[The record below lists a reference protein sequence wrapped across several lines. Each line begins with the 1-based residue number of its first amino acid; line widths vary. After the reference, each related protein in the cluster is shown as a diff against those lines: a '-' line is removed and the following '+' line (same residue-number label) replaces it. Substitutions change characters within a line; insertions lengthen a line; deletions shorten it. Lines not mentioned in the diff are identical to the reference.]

1 MRLITFVLSALSVAS
16 VLSAQ
21 PVTKKIDLLEVIR
34 SGNVEH
40 HVNPKMDFHDDPKD
54 IWKFASDGTFN
65 ISGRGY
71 GYVATKENY
80 RDYHLVIEFKWGTKT
95 WGAREK
101 KAKDNGILLH
111 SYGPHGAYSD
121 TWMASIEAQI
131 IEGGVGDILVL
142 SPKLADGTE
151 LTTSLSAE
159 FVLDRD
165 KEKIWKQGAPR
176 QTVTKGRINWRGRD
190 EDWSDTVGFR
200 GKNDVESPSGEW
212 NRLEVIAKGDTLQY
226 FVNGALINEAFD
238 CKPAEGKIL
247 LQTEGAEMIV
257 RRYEL
262 YPLGEFKEKWSAIQA
277 SGGSDIGAVR
287 DGQTE
292 ALSPEESMKRIQ
304 LDGDYEVQL
313 VAAEPLVLDPVECTW
328 DDKGRMFVA
337 DMRDY
342 PLGPPNPGD
351 PWLSRIQLLT
361 DEDGDG
367 RMDKAVTFA
376 DHMDNVQGLLPYDGG
391 LIATTRS
398 QILFLKDTDGD
409 NKADLIKPL
418 IRGFNPKHSQLQ
430 VSAPRW
436 GPDGCVH
443 FNNGLDAREIY
454 PADAPTKVVGI
465 PGSNFK
471 WNPKTGEIT
480 PTGGKGQYGGAF
492 DDYGHH
498 FYCSNRNPLMF
509 TVMPYEAMLRN
520 PHAGITQVHEDIAT
534 PGAETR
540 VYPLQITHTTAD
552 AHAGTNTACSGLG
565 VYRGHLMP
573 ELKNNVF
580 VPDPT
585 GQLVTRYKVEPN
597 GASLKATRVG
607 DRTEFFRSSDE
618 WSRPVNFTTGPDGAI
633 YICDIYRRWIDHAR
647 FFPEEFVKTHD
658 MRQGEN
664 HGRIWRVVPKGLK
677 ARSEGFQP
685 SQADSKMPSLP
696 VKHLPK
702 IEPAPTKVEDL
713 VVWLGHENAWQRETA
728 QRMLVDDPK
737 VNITT
742 LAAAYEA
749 LPDGDP
755 GSRPGRSRFSLH
767 ALHIQSTIR
776 AIAVRDNVSFH
787 DIKAD
792 LGHNEMTATVD
803 YTNALF
809 AMDWNQDELG
819 SPLNPE
825 FHARSNMFL
834 ALALGSALYRSDDYN
849 PEIRRSDKKPVTN
862 VFAYVSGNHQNDKW
876 VLKAVLASVQRY
888 AGSLMNRL
896 LVPEAEKSDF
906 PGPLDFNSR
915 YTETKFEF
923 VRLLTASAIAHKDH
937 ENAVETLETL
947 QVMPGQL
954 LWWKPALLQ
963 GLAEGLSKSG
973 GKLGVKSLGEFMTK
987 TPPGF
992 EEAAKEIAVLLSKV
1006 DEAIADPKAPLDQRL
1021 AVLPLLASRKWAAV
1035 EPVMKNLLTSNQP
1048 TELTTAAVALLKKF
1062 SATST
1067 SPLIYDLLPKAG
1079 PALKR
1084 DLVTILTTNAT
1095 TALELFK
1102 RMDKGEFPTA
1112 WVDVEKRWA
1121 YQRGKGEMTE
1131 LAKKLFG
1138 EANSNR
1144 AAVVTAYLDA
1154 AKKPGDAKKGQQ
1166 VFATICITCHKH
1178 GTMGVDVGPP
1188 LSDVKVKPPEGLLSD
1203 ILDPNR
1209 MFEARWS
1216 AYSIET
1222 KDGRTLSGLIQNETS
1237 DAIVLAM
1244 MGGAKETIS
1253 RSAIKEM
1260 KSLDRTLMPDGLE
1273 AAITKEQM
1281 SDLLAFLLGK

>member
-1 MRLITFVLSALSVAS
+1 MSAMRFLALSLLLP
-16 VLSAQ
+16 VLASAQ

-34 SGNVEH
+34 SGAVEH

-54 IWKFASDGTFN
+54 IWKFATDGTFN

-80 RDYHLVIEFKWGTKT
+80 RDYHLVLEFKWGTKT

-111 SYGPHGAYSD
+111 AYGPHGAYSD

-159 FVLDRD
+159 FTLDRD
-165 KEKIWKQGAPR
+165 KEKIWKAGSPR
-176 QTVTKGRINWRGRD
+176 QTVTKGRINWKGRD

-226 FVNGALINEAFD
+226 FVNGAMVNEAFD
-238 CKPAEGKIL
+238 CKPSEGKIL

-287 DGQTE
+287 DGQSE

-304 LDGDYEVQL
+304 LDGPYEVQL
-313 VAAEPLVLDPVECTW
+313 VAAEPLVLDPVEATW
-328 DDKGRMFVA
+328 DEKGRMFVA

-454 PADAPTKVVGI
+454 PADAPDKVVGV
-465 PGSNFK
+465 PGANFK

-480 PTGGKGQYGGAF
+480 PTGGRGQYGGAF

-585 GQLVTRYKVEPN
+585 GQLVTRYKIEPN

-618 WSRPVNFTTGPDGAI
+618 WCRPVNFTTGPDGAI

-664 HGRIWRVVPKGLK
+664 HGRIWRVVPKGAK
-677 ARSEGFQP
+677 A
-685 SQADSKMPSLP
+685 
-696 VKHLPK
+696 PK
-702 IEPAPTKVEDL
+702 IEAAPKEIEKL
-713 VVWLGHENAWQRETA
+713 VAWLGNENAWQRETA
-728 QRMLVDDPK
+728 QRMLVESLGPKFAGSQMPGFICPFDTLEAAEANKFWESADKLAGLGVFHFFATYAGIDSGAHQFAHTAPAAIKDSLIEKGAKDAALTRLRARMLLIGRSKLPQTLSEKWVREGDAETAMIAFLAATTSDPSSTESLGRSLMTRFPDDAWIAK
-737 VNITT
+737 AVASASAKNMGRILSQLGDGFFNHFSATKSDTIRTFAAGT
-742 LAAAYEA
+742 LA
-749 LPDGDP
+749 DGD
-755 GSRPGRSRFSLH
+755 
-767 ALHIQSTIR
+767 A
-776 AIAVRDNVSFH
+776 D
-787 DIKAD
+787 DIKA
-792 LGHNEMTATVD
+792 
-803 YTNALF
+803 
-809 AMDWNQDELG
+809 
-819 SPLNPE
+819 
-825 FHARSNMFL
+825 
-834 ALALGSALYRSDDYN
+834 
-849 PEIRRSDKKPVTN
+849 
-862 VFAYVSGNHQNDKW
+862 
-876 VLKAVLASVQRY
+876 
-888 AGSLMNRL
+888 
-896 LVPEAEKSDF
+896 
-906 PGPLDFNSR
+906 
-915 YTETKFEF
+915 
-923 VRLLTASAIAHKDH
+923 LLT
-937 ENAVETLETL
+937 LL
-947 QVMPGQL
+947 QKQPGEL

-963 GLAEGLSKSG
+963 GLA
-973 GKLGVKSLGEFMTK
+973 KLPKGNED
-987 TPPGF
+987 
-992 EEAAKEIAVLLSKV
+992 AAKEIAALQTKI
-1006 DEAIADPKAPLDQRL
+1006 DTIIADAKAPLDQRL

-1035 EPVMKNLLTSNQP
+1035 EPVVKNLLTTTQP
-1048 TELTTAAVALLKKF
+1048 LELTTATVALLKKF

-1067 SPLIYDLLPKAG
+1067 SPLIYELLPKAG
-1079 PALKR
+1079 PGLKR
-1084 DLVTILTTNAT
+1084 DLVTILTANAT

-1102 RMDKGEFPTA
+1102 RMEKGEFPPA

-1121 YQRGKGEMTE
+1121 YQRGKGEMAE

-1138 EANSNR
+1138 EANSDR
-1144 AAVVTAYLDA
+1144 AKVVTSYLDA

-1178 GTMGVDVGPP
+1178 GQLGVDVGPP
-1188 LSDVKVKPPEGLLSD
+1188 LSDVKVKPPEALLSD

-1216 AYSIET
+1216 GYQIET
-1222 KDGRTLSGLIQNETS
+1222 TDGRTLAGLIQSETT

-1244 MGGAKETIS
+1244 PGGAKETLS
-1253 RSAIKEM
+1253 RSAIKDM

-1273 AAITKEQM
+1273 AAISKEQM

>member
-1 MRLITFVLSALSVAS
+1 MRLPNLPSLLALCSLGTLAAVE
-16 VLSAQ
+16 
-21 PVTKKIDLLEVIR
+21 PVTKKIDLLEVIK
-34 SGNVEH
+34 SGNVEY
-40 HVNPKMDFHDDPKD
+40 HVNPKADFHDAPKD
-54 IWKFASDGTFN
+54 IWTFAKDGTFN

-71 GYVATKENY
+71 GYVATKEDY

-95 WGAREK
+95 WGKREK
-101 KAKDNGILLH
+101 AAKDNGILLH
-111 SYGPHGAYSD
+111 AYGPHGAYSD

-159 FVLDRD
+159 IALDRD
-165 KEKIWKQGAPR
+165 KEKIWRKGEPR
-176 QTVTKGRINWRGRD
+176 QTVTKGRINWKGRD
-190 EDWSDTVGFR
+190 EDWADKIGFR
-200 GKNDVESPSGEW
+200 GKDDVESPSGEW

-226 FVNGALINEAFD
+226 FVNGAMVNEAFD
-238 CKPAEGKIL
+238 CKPSVGRIL

-287 DGQTE
+287 DGQDKPLT
-292 ALSPEESMKRIQ
+292 PEESLKRIQ
-304 LDGDYEVQL
+304 LDGPYEAQI
-313 VAAEPLVLDPVECTW
+313 VATEPLVLDPVEVTW
-328 DDKGRMFVA
+328 DDKGRLFVA

-376 DHMDNVQGLLPYDGG
+376 DHMDNVQGLLPHDGG

-409 NKADLIKPL
+409 NKADLVKPL

-454 PADAPTKVVGI
+454 PADAPAKVVGV

-471 WNPKTGEIT
+471 WNPGTGEIS

-492 DDYGHH
+492 DDWGHH

-520 PHAGITQVHEDIAT
+520 PHAGITQVHEDIA
-534 PGAETR
+534 PFGAETR

-565 VYRGHLMP
+565 VYRGSLMP
-573 ELKNNVF
+573 ELRNNVF

-585 GQLVTRYKVEPN
+585 GQLVTRYRIEPN
-597 GASLKATRVG
+597 GASLKAVRVG
-607 DRTEFFRSSDE
+607 ERTEFFRSSDE

-664 HGRIWRVVPKGLK
+664 HGRIWRIVPKGQSSHGLQPVTVGATPRGLNHLK
-677 ARSEGFQP
+677 PFAGP
-685 SQADSKMPSLP
+685 
-696 VKHLPK
+696 LPK
-702 IEPAPTKVEDL
+702 ESPGRVVFHKVLLKVD
-713 VVWLGHENAWQRETA
+713 
-728 QRMLVDDPK
+728 VDDQPDIQHLGLRTEAICQYPDDPWMARAALSSSINTAGHVLARILSDERFTK
-737 VNITT
+737 TYSPVRNDTIRSF
-742 LAAAYEA
+742 AAAA
-749 LPDGDP
+749 VSRNHAPD
-755 GSRPGRSRFSLH
+755 L
-767 ALHIQSTIR
+767 AKAASTLK
-776 AIAVRDNVSFH
+776 IA
-787 DIKAD
+787 
-792 LGHNEMTATVD
+792 
-803 YTNALF
+803 
-809 AMDWNQDELG
+809 
-819 SPLNPE
+819 
-825 FHARSNMFL
+825 
-834 ALALGSALYRSDDYN
+834 
-849 PEIRRSDKKPVTN
+849 
-862 VFAYVSGNHQNDKW
+862 
-876 VLKAVLASVQRY
+876 
-888 AGSLMNRL
+888 
-896 LVPEAEKSDF
+896 
-906 PGPLDFNSR
+906 
-915 YTETKFEF
+915 
-923 VRLLTASAIAHKDH
+923 
-937 ENAVETLETL
+937 
-947 QVMPGQL
+947 PGQL

-963 GLAEGLSKSG
+963 GLARLPKGHED
-973 GKLGVKSLGEFMTK
+973 
-987 TPPGF
+987 
-992 EEAAKEIAVLLSKV
+992 AAVEIAALQSKI
-1006 DEAIADPKAPLDQRL
+1006 DAIIADSAAPIDQRL
-1021 AVLPLLASRKWAAV
+1021 AVLPLLASRKWTAV
-1035 EPVMKNLLTSNQP
+1035 EPVLKSLLTTPQP
-1048 TELTTAAVALLKKF
+1048 AELTTATVALLKKF

-1067 SPLIYDLLPKAG
+1067 APLIYDLLPKAG

-1084 DLVTILTTNAT
+1084 DLVPILTANAT
-1095 TALELFK
+1095 TALDLFK
-1102 RMDKGEFPTA
+1102 RMEKGEFPTA
-1112 WVDVEKRWA
+1112 WVDVETRWR
-1121 YQRGKGEMTE
+1121 YQRGSGEMSE

-1144 AAVVTAYLDA
+1144 AGVVSAYLDA
-1154 AKKPGDAKKGQQ
+1154 AKRPGDAKKGQQ

-1178 GTMGVDVGPP
+1178 GQLGVDVGPP
-1188 LSDVKVKPPEGLLSD
+1188 LSDVKVKPPEALVAD

-1216 AYSIET
+1216 AYQVDT
-1222 KDGRTLSGLIQNETS
+1222 TDGRSLSGLIQNETS

-1244 MGGAKETIS
+1244 MGGVKETLP
-1253 RSAIKEM
+1253 RSSIRQM

-1273 AAITKEQM
+1273 AAITQEQM
-1281 SDLLAFLLGK
+1281 SDLIAFLLGK

>member
-1 MRLITFVLSALSVAS
+1 MRPLPFVLSVLSVAS
-16 VLSAQ
+16 FLTAQ
-21 PVTKKIDLLEVIR
+21 PVTQKVDLLEVIK
-34 SGNVEH
+34 SGAVEH
-40 HVNPKMDFHDDPKD
+40 HVNPKSDFHDAPKD
-54 IWKFASDGTFN
+54 IWTFAKDGTFN

-95 WGAREK
+95 WGVREK

-111 SYGPHGAYSD
+111 AYGPHGAYGD

-159 FVLDRD
+159 FALDRD
-165 KEKIWKQGAPR
+165 KEKIWKKGEPR

-287 DGQTE
+287 DGQSE

-304 LDGDYEVQL
+304 LDGPYEVQL
-313 VAAEPLVLDPVECTW
+313 VAAEPLVLDPVEATW
-328 DDKGRMFVA
+328 DEKGRMFVA

-342 PLGPPNPGD
+342 PLGPLNPGD

-534 PGAETR
+534 PGADTR

-585 GQLVTRYKVEPN
+585 GQLVTRYKIEPN

-664 HGRIWRVVPKGLK
+664 HGRIWRVVPKKGQLITSSALK
-677 ARSEGFQP
+677 ATGIGTYAPFKAQP
-685 SQADSKMPSLP
+685 EQPDRALFLKIPSITEAKELAAI
-696 VKHLPK
+696 VTKH
-702 IEPAPTKVEDL
+702 A
-713 VVWLGHENAWQRETA
+713 
-728 QRMLVDDPK
+728 DDPWMAK
-737 VNITT
+737 MV
-742 LAAAYEA
+742 
-749 LPDGDP
+749 
-755 GSRPGRSRFSLH
+755 
-767 ALHIQSTIR
+767 
-776 AIAVRDNVSFH
+776 
-787 DIKAD
+787 
-792 LGHNEMTATVD
+792 
-803 YTNALF
+803 
-809 AMDWNQDELG
+809 
-819 SPLNPE
+819 
-825 FHARSNMFL
+825 
-834 ALALGSALYRSDDYN
+834 
-849 PEIRRSDKKPVTN
+849 
-862 VFAYVSGNHQNDKW
+862 
-876 VLKAVLASVQRY
+876 ASVSSKQMGHVLSQLGDSFFSTFSENRSTTVRTFA
-888 AGSLMNRL
+888 AGSLADA
-896 LVPEAEKSDF
+896 EADDVKA
-906 PGPLDFNSR
+906 
-915 YTETKFEF
+915 
-923 VRLLTASAIAHKDH
+923 LLT
-937 ENAVETLETL
+937 LL
-947 QVMPGQL
+947 QKQPGQL

-963 GLAEGLSKSG
+963 GLA
-973 GKLGVKSLGEFMTK
+973 KLPKGHED
-987 TPPGF
+987 
-992 EEAAKEIAVLLSKV
+992 AAQEIAALQSKIDTIV
-1006 DEAIADPKAPLDQRL
+1006 ADPTAPLDQRL

-1084 DLVTILTTNAT
+1084 DLVTILTANAT

-1102 RMDKGEFPTA
+1102 RMEKGEFPTA

-1121 YQRGKGEMTE
+1121 YQRGKGEMAE

-1216 AYSIET
+1216 AYAIET

-1237 DAIVLAM
+1237 DNIVLAM

-1273 AAITKEQM
+1273 AAISKEQM
-1281 SDLLAFLLGK
+1281 SDLIAFLLGK

>member
-1 MRLITFVLSALSVAS
+1 MPVMRILTLVLSVLSVAS
-16 VLSAQ
+16 FLSAQ

-54 IWKFASDGTFN
+54 IWTFAKDGTFN

-71 GYVATKENY
+71 GYVATKDNY
-80 RDYHLVIEFKWGTKT
+80 RDYHLVLEFKWGTKT
-95 WGAREK
+95 WGTREK

-111 SYGPHGAYSD
+111 AYGPHGAYAD

-159 FVLDRD
+159 FALDRD
-165 KEKIWKQGAPR
+165 KEKIWKQSSPR
-176 QTVTKGRINWRGRD
+176 QTVTKGRINWKGRD

-287 DGQTE
+287 DGQSE

-313 VAAEPLVLDPVECTW
+313 VAAEPLVLDPVEATW
-328 DDKGRMFVA
+328 DEKGRLFVA

-361 DEDGDG
+361 DENGDG

-509 TVMPYEAMLRN
+509 TVMPYEVMLRN

-534 PGAETR
+534 PGADTR

-664 HGRIWRVVPKGLK
+664 HGRIWRVVPKGQSTHGLQPVKATASSDGLK
-677 ARSEGFQP
+677 PITTFTSPLPAESPGRIIFNKLLLKVDADDQPDGQLLGIRSEAICQYPEDPWMAKAALSSSNYTAGHVLAQLLTDERF
-685 SQADSKMPSLP
+685 A
-696 VKHLPK
+696 K
-702 IEPAPTKVEDL
+702 IF
-713 VVWLGHENAWQRETA
+713 TA
-728 QRMLVDDPK
+728 NRND
-737 VNITT
+737 
-742 LAAAYEA
+742 
-749 LPDGDP
+749 
-755 GSRPGRSRFSLH
+755 
-767 ALHIQSTIR
+767 TIR
-776 AIAVRDNVSFH
+776 SFANASIAANH
-787 DIKAD
+787 APDIEK
-792 LGHNEMTATVD
+792 L
-803 YTNALF
+803 L
-809 AMDWNQDELG
+809 
-819 SPLNPE
+819 S
-825 FHARSNMFL
+825 
-834 ALALGSALYRSDDYN
+834 
-849 PEIRRSDKKPVTN
+849 
-862 VFAYVSGNHQNDKW
+862 
-876 VLKAVLASVQRY
+876 VLKIA
-888 AGSLMNRL
+888 
-896 LVPEAEKSDF
+896 
-906 PGPLDFNSR
+906 PG
-915 YTETKFEF
+915 E
-923 VRLLTASAIAHKDH
+923 
-937 ENAVETLETL
+937 
-947 QVMPGQL
+947 L

-963 GLAEGLSKSG
+963 GLA
-973 GKLGVKSLGEFMTK
+973 KLPKGHG
-987 TPPGF
+987 
-992 EEAAKEIAVLLSKV
+992 AAAQEIAALQSKI
-1006 DEAIADPKAPLDQRL
+1006 DAIVADAKAPLDQRL

-1035 EPVMKNLLTSNQP
+1035 EPVMKSLLTSNQP

-1067 SPLIYDLLPKAG
+1067 APLIYDLLPKAG

-1084 DLVTILTTNAT
+1084 DLVTILTASAT

-1121 YQRGKGEMTE
+1121 YQRGKGEMAE

-1144 AAVVTAYLDA
+1144 AAVVKDYMA
-1154 AKKPGDAKKGQQ
+1154 ATTMHGDAKKGQT

-1216 AYSIET
+1216 AYSVET
-1222 KDGRTLSGLIQNETS
+1222 KDGRTLSGLIQSETS
-1237 DAIVLAM
+1237 DNIVLAM
-1244 MGGAKETIS
+1244 MGGAKETIP
-1253 RSAIKEM
+1253 RSAIQDM

-1273 AAITKEQM
+1273 AAISKEQM
-1281 SDLLAFLLGK
+1281 SDLIAFLLGK

>member
-1 MRLITFVLSALSVAS
+1 MLAMRFLALSLLLPVFA
-16 VLSAQ
+16 SAQ
-21 PVTKKIDLLEVIR
+21 PVTKKIDLLEVIK

-54 IWKFASDGTFN
+54 IWTFAKDGTFN

-111 SYGPHGAYSD
+111 AYGPHGAYSD

-159 FVLDRD
+159 FALDRD
-165 KEKIWKQGAPR
+165 KEKIWKVGSPR
-176 QTVTKGRINWRGRD
+176 QTVTKGRINWKGRD

-226 FVNGALINEAFD
+226 FVNGAMVNEAFD
-238 CKPAEGKIL
+238 CKPSEGKIL

-287 DGQTE
+287 DGQSE

-304 LDGDYEVQL
+304 LDGPYEVQL
-313 VAAEPLVLDPVECTW
+313 VAAEPLVLDPVEATW
-328 DDKGRMFVA
+328 DEKGRMFVA

-351 PWLSRIQLLT
+351 PWLSRIRLLT
-361 DEDGDG
+361 DENGDG

-443 FNNGLDAREIY
+443 FNNGLDAKEIY

-480 PTGGKGQYGGAF
+480 PTGGRGQYGGAF

-585 GQLVTRYKVEPN
+585 GQLVTRYQIEPN

-618 WSRPVNFTTGPDGAI
+618 WCRPVNFTTGPDGAI

-664 HGRIWRVVPKGLK
+664 HGRIWRVVPKSNLGLQPAKPLASSDGLK
-677 ARSEGFQP
+677 PGNT
-685 SQADSKMPSLP
+685 LP
-696 VKHLPK
+696 EHPDRALFLK
-702 IEPAPTKVEDL
+702 IPT
-713 VVWLGHENAWQRETA
+713 
-728 QRMLVDDPK
+728 
-737 VNITT
+737 ITDIKE
-742 LAAAYEA
+742 LAAILTKHGEDPWMAKMVA
-749 LPDGDP
+749 SVSAKNMGRILSQLGDGFFSHFSATKSDTIRTFATGSLADGD
-755 GSRPGRSRFSLH
+755 
-767 ALHIQSTIR
+767 A
-776 AIAVRDNVSFH
+776 D
-787 DIKAD
+787 DIKA
-792 LGHNEMTATVD
+792 
-803 YTNALF
+803 
-809 AMDWNQDELG
+809 
-819 SPLNPE
+819 
-825 FHARSNMFL
+825 
-834 ALALGSALYRSDDYN
+834 
-849 PEIRRSDKKPVTN
+849 
-862 VFAYVSGNHQNDKW
+862 
-876 VLKAVLASVQRY
+876 
-888 AGSLMNRL
+888 
-896 LVPEAEKSDF
+896 
-906 PGPLDFNSR
+906 
-915 YTETKFEF
+915 
-923 VRLLTASAIAHKDH
+923 LLT
-937 ENAVETLETL
+937 LL
-947 QVMPGQL
+947 QKQPGEL

-963 GLAEGLSKSG
+963 GLA
-973 GKLGVKSLGEFMTK
+973 KLPKGHEA
-987 TPPGF
+987 
-992 EEAAKEIAVLLSKV
+992 AAKEIAALQTKI
-1006 DEAIADPKAPLDQRL
+1006 DTIIADAKAPLDQRL

-1035 EPVMKNLLTSNQP
+1035 EPVVKNLLTTTQP
-1048 TELTTAAVALLKKF
+1048 LELTAATVALLKKF

-1067 SPLIYDLLPKAG
+1067 SPLIYELLPKAG
-1079 PALKR
+1079 PGLKR
-1084 DLVTILTTNAT
+1084 DLVTILTANAT

-1102 RMDKGEFPTA
+1102 RMEKGEFPPA

-1121 YQRGKGEMTE
+1121 YQRGKGEMAE

-1138 EANSNR
+1138 EANSDR
-1144 AAVVTAYLDA
+1144 AKVVTSYLDA
-1154 AKKPGDAKKGQQ
+1154 AKKPGDAKRGQQ

-1178 GTMGVDVGPP
+1178 GQLGVDVGPP
-1188 LSDVKVKPPEGLLSD
+1188 LSDVKVKPPEALLSD

-1216 AYSIET
+1216 GYQIET
-1222 KDGRTLSGLIQNETS
+1222 NDGRTLAGLIQSETT

-1244 MGGAKETIS
+1244 PGGAKETLS
-1253 RSAIKEM
+1253 RSAIKDM

-1281 SDLLAFLLGK
+1281 SDLLAFLQGK

>member
-1 MRLITFVLSALSVAS
+1 MITKTPSAASFAQATNPQRSLDYSHISRMPFMRLSTFVLLTLSVAS
-16 VLSAQ
+16 VVSAQ
-21 PVTKKIDLLEVIR
+21 SVTQKVDLLELIR

-40 HVNPKMDFHDDPKD
+40 HVNPKMDFHDDPKN
-54 IWKFASDGTFN
+54 IWTFAKDGTFN

-71 GYVATKENY
+71 GYVATKGNY
-80 RDYHLVIEFKWGTKT
+80 RDYHLVLEFKWGSKT

-101 KAKDNGILLH
+101 KAKDNGLLLH
-111 SYGPHGAYSD
+111 AYGPHGAYSD

-131 IEGGVGDILVL
+131 IEGGIGDILVL
-142 SPKLADGTE
+142 SPTPE
-151 LTTSLSAE
+151 LTTSLSSE
-159 FVLDRD
+159 FTLDRD
-165 KEKIWKQGAPR
+165 KEKIWKAGSPR
-176 QTVTKGRINWRGRD
+176 QTVTKGRINWKGRD

-212 NRLEVIAKGDTLQY
+212 NRLEVIAKGNMLQY
-226 FVNGALINEAFD
+226 FVNGAMVNEVFD
-238 CKPAEGKIL
+238 CKPSEGKIL

-262 YPLGEFKEKWSAIQA
+262 YPLGSFQEKWSAIQA
-277 SGGSDIGAVR
+277 SGGSDVTVR

-292 ALSPEESMKRIQ
+292 PLSPEKSMKCIQ

-313 VAAEPLVLDPVECTW
+313 VAAEPLVLDPVEATW

-585 GQLVTRYKVEPN
+585 GQLVTRYKIEPN

-607 DRTEFFRSSDE
+607 NRTEFFRSSDE
-618 WSRPVNFTTGPDGAI
+618 WCRPVNFTTGPDGAI

-664 HGRIWRVVPKGLK
+664 HGRIWRVVPKGTKQLATKTPGQYHAIPKVGWGEVPKEHAGRSVFQKLLLK
-677 ARSEGFQP
+677 VD
-685 SQADSKMPSLP
+685 ADDHPDGQL
-696 VKHLPK
+696 
-702 IEPAPTKVEDL
+702 
-713 VVWLGHENAWQRETA
+713 LGIRTEAICQYP
-728 QRMLVDDPK
+728 DDPWMAK
-737 VNITT
+737 AALSSSNYTAGHV
-742 LAAAYEA
+742 LAQLLADE
-749 LPDGDP
+749 
-755 GSRPGRSRFSLH
+755 RFS
-767 ALHIQSTIR
+767 ITYSPNRNDTIR
-776 AIAVRDNVSFH
+776 SFTSASIAAKH
-787 DIKAD
+787 APDIEK
-792 LGHNEMTATVD
+792 L
-803 YTNALF
+803 L
-809 AMDWNQDELG
+809 
-819 SPLNPE
+819 S
-825 FHARSNMFL
+825 
-834 ALALGSALYRSDDYN
+834 
-849 PEIRRSDKKPVTN
+849 
-862 VFAYVSGNHQNDKW
+862 
-876 VLKAVLASVQRY
+876 VLKIA
-888 AGSLMNRL
+888 
-896 LVPEAEKSDF
+896 
-906 PGPLDFNSR
+906 PG
-915 YTETKFEF
+915 E
-923 VRLLTASAIAHKDH
+923 
-937 ENAVETLETL
+937 
-947 QVMPGQL
+947 L

-963 GLAEGLSKSG
+963 GLA
-973 GKLGVKSLGEFMTK
+973 KLPKGH
-987 TPPGF
+987 
-992 EEAAKEIAVLLSKV
+992 EEAAKEIAALQTKIDIIL
-1006 DEAIADPKAPLDQRL
+1006 ADAKAPLDQRL

-1062 SATST
+1062 SAIST
-1067 SPLIYDLLPKAG
+1067 SPLIYELLPKAG

-1084 DLVTILTTNAT
+1084 DLVTLLTANAT
-1095 TALELFK
+1095 TAFELFK
-1102 RMDKGEFPTA
+1102 RMEKGEFPTA
-1112 WVDVEKRWA
+1112 WVDVEKRWG
-1121 YQRGKGEMTE
+1121 YQRGKGEMAD

-1138 EANSNR
+1138 EASTDR
-1144 AAVVTAYLDA
+1144 AAVIASYMNAT
-1154 AKKPGDAKKGQQ
+1154 KKAGDATKGKA
-1166 VFATICITCHKH
+1166 VFSSICISCHQA
-1178 GTMGVDVGPP
+1178 GGVGMDVGPS
-1188 LSDVKVKPPEGLLSD
+1188 LADVKVKPPEGLLSD

-1209 MFEARWS
+1209 MFEARWT
-1216 AYSIET
+1216 AYQIDT
-1222 KDGRTLSGLIQNETS
+1222 NDGRSFSGLIANETT
-1237 DAIVLAM
+1237 DAVELVM
-1244 MGGAKETIS
+1244 MGGLRETLS

-1273 AAITKEQM
+1273 AAVTKEQM
-1281 SDLLAFLLGK
+1281 SDLLAFLRSK

>member
-1 MRLITFVLSALSVAS
+1 MRLPNILSMLALCSLGTLAAVE
-16 VLSAQ
+16 
-21 PVTKKIDLLEVIR
+21 PVTKKIDLLEVIK
-34 SGNVEH
+34 SGNVEY
-40 HVNPKMDFHDDPKD
+40 HVNPKADFHDAPKD
-54 IWKFASDGTFN
+54 IWTFAKDGTFN

-71 GYVATKENY
+71 GYVATKEDY

-95 WGAREK
+95 WGKREK
-101 KAKDNGILLH
+101 AAKDNGILLH
-111 SYGPHGAYSD
+111 AYGPHGAYSD

-159 FVLDRD
+159 IALDRD
-165 KEKIWKQGAPR
+165 KEKIWRKGEPR
-176 QTVTKGRINWRGRD
+176 QTVTKGRINWKGRD
-190 EDWSDTVGFR
+190 EDWADKIGFR

-226 FVNGALINEAFD
+226 FVNSAMVNEAFD
-238 CKPAEGKIL
+238 CKPSVGKIL

-287 DGQTE
+287 DGQDKP
-292 ALSPEESMKRIQ
+292 LSPEESLKRIQ
-304 LDGDYEVQL
+304 LDGPYEAQL
-313 VAAEPLVLDPVECTW
+313 VAAEPLVLDPVEVTW
-328 DDKGRMFVA
+328 DDKGRLFVA

-376 DHMDNVQGLLPYDGG
+376 DHMDNVQGLLPHDGG

-409 NKADLIKPL
+409 NKADLVKPL

-454 PADAPTKVVGI
+454 PADAPAKVVGV

-471 WNPKTGEIT
+471 WNHKTGEIT

-492 DDYGHH
+492 DDWGHH

-520 PHAGITQVHEDIAT
+520 PHAGITQVHEDIA
-534 PGAETR
+534 PFGAETR

-565 VYRGHLMP
+565 VYRGSLMA
-573 ELKNNVF
+573 ELRNNVF

-585 GQLVTRYKVEPN
+585 GQLVTRYRIEPN
-597 GASLKATRVG
+597 GASLKAVRVG
-607 DRTEFFRSSDE
+607 ERTEFFRSSDE

-647 FFPEEFVKTHD
+647 FFPEEFVKAHD

-664 HGRIWRVVPKGLK
+664 HGRIWRIVPKGGRKLQPVTAGASPAGLNHLK
-677 ARSEGFQP
+677 PFA
-685 SQADSKMPSLP
+685 SLP
-696 VKHLPK
+696 PK
-702 IEPAPTKVEDL
+702 ESSGRIVFNKLLLKVDADDHADGQIVGIRTE
-713 VVWLGHENAWQRETA
+713 AICQYP
-728 QRMLVDDPK
+728 DDPWMARAALSSSNYSAGHVLAGLLADERFAK
-737 VNITT
+737 TYSVNRN
-742 LAAAYEA
+742 
-749 LPDGDP
+749 D
-755 GSRPGRSRFSLH
+755 
-767 ALHIQSTIR
+767 TIR
-776 AIAVRDNVSFH
+776 SF
-787 DIKAD
+787 
-792 LGHNEMTATVD
+792 
-803 YTNALF
+803 
-809 AMDWNQDELG
+809 
-819 SPLNPE
+819 
-825 FHARSNMFL
+825 
-834 ALALGSALYRSDDYN
+834 
-849 PEIRRSDKKPVTN
+849 
-862 VFAYVSGNHQNDKW
+862 
-876 VLKAVLASVQRY
+876 
-888 AGSLMNRL
+888 
-896 LVPEAEKSDF
+896 
-906 PGPLDFNSR
+906 
-915 YTETKFEF
+915 
-923 VRLLTASAIAHKDH
+923 ASAAISANHAPDVAKLLSVLTIA
-937 ENAVETLETL
+937 
-947 QVMPGQL
+947 PGQL

-963 GLAEGLSKSG
+963 GLA
-973 GKLGVKSLGEFMTK
+973 KLPKGHED
-987 TPPGF
+987 
-992 EEAAKEIAVLLSKV
+992 AAKEIAALQSKI
-1006 DEAIADPKAPLDQRL
+1006 DAIIADSAAPIDQRL
-1021 AVLPLLASRKWAAV
+1021 AVLPLLTSRKWTAV
-1035 EPVMKNLLTSNQP
+1035 EPMVKSLLTSPQP
-1048 TELTTAAVALLKKF
+1048 AELTTATVALLKKF

-1067 SPLIYDLLPKAG
+1067 APLIYELLPKAG

-1084 DLVTILTTNAT
+1084 DLVPILTANAT
-1095 TALELFK
+1095 TALDLFK

-1112 WVDVEKRWA
+1112 WVDVETRWR
-1121 YQRGKGEMTE
+1121 YQRGSGEMTE

-1144 AAVVTAYLDA
+1144 AGVVTAYLEA

-1178 GTMGVDVGPP
+1178 GQLGVDVGPP
-1188 LSDVKVKPPEGLLSD
+1188 LSDVKVKPPEALVAD

-1216 AYSIET
+1216 AYQVDT
-1222 KDGRTLSGLIQNETS
+1222 TDGRSLSGLIQNETS
-1237 DAIVLAM
+1237 DTIVLAM
-1244 MGGAKETIS
+1244 MGGVKETLP
-1253 RSAIKEM
+1253 RSAIRQM

-1273 AAITKEQM
+1273 AAITKDQM
-1281 SDLLAFLLGK
+1281 SDLIAFLLGK

>member
-1 MRLITFVLSALSVAS
+1 MPIMRPFLAFLLSIPFVAT
-16 VLSAQ
+16 AQ
-21 PVTKKIDLLEVIR
+21 PVTKKVDLLEVIR

-54 IWKFASDGTFN
+54 IWTFAKDGTFN

-71 GYVATKENY
+71 GYVATKDNY

-111 SYGPHGAYSD
+111 AYGPHGAYSD

-165 KEKIWKQGAPR
+165 KEKIWKAGSPR
-176 QTVTKGRINWRGRD
+176 QTVTKGRINWKGRD

-226 FVNGALINEAFD
+226 FVNGAMVNEAFD
-238 CKPAEGKIL
+238 CKPSEGKIL

-287 DGQTE
+287 DGQSE

-304 LDGDYEVQL
+304 LDGPYEVQL
-313 VAAEPLVLDPVECTW
+313 VAAEPLVLDPVEATW
-328 DDKGRMFVA
+328 DEKGRMYVA

-361 DEDGDG
+361 DENGDG

-443 FNNGLDAREIY
+443 FNNGLDAKEIY

-480 PTGGKGQYGGAF
+480 PTGGRGQYGGAF

-565 VYRGHLMP
+565 VYRGGLMP

-585 GQLVTRYKVEPN
+585 GQLVTRYQIEPN

-664 HGRIWRVVPKGLK
+664 HGRIWRVVPKGKK
-677 ARSEGFQP
+677 APNIE
-685 SQADSKMPSLP
+685 AA
-696 VKHLPK
+696 PK
-702 IEPAPTKVEDL
+702 ETEKL
-713 VVWLGHENAWQRETA
+713 VSWLENENAWQRETA
-728 QRMLVDDPK
+728 QRLLAERNNGSKIKPLKEHDERRQMLAILNAKDP
-737 VNITT
+737 NG
-742 LAAAYEA
+742 LAASNPAA
-749 LPDGDP
+749 T
-755 GSRPGRSRFSLH
+755 
-767 ALHIQSTIR
+767 ANTR
-776 AIAVRDNVSFH
+776 AGVMANPRWSN
-787 DIKAD
+787 
-792 LGHNEMTATVD
+792 
-803 YTNALF
+803 
-809 AMDWNQDELG
+809 DEWM
-819 SPLNPE
+819 
-825 FHARSNMFL
+825 AR
-834 ALALGSALYRSDDYN
+834 
-849 PEIRRSDKKPVTN
+849 
-862 VFAYVSGNHQNDKW
+862 
-876 VLKAVLASVQRY
+876 AVLATSANNSGYVIRALVENTSYIVAYSPQKSNVIRSFASSTA
-888 AGSLMNRL
+888 AGGSQAD
-896 LVPEAEKSDF
+896 LVEAMDAFKV
-906 PGPLDFNSR
+906 
-915 YTETKFEF
+915 K
-923 VRLLTASAIAHKDH
+923 
-937 ENAVETLETL
+937 
-947 QVMPGQL
+947 PGQI

-963 GLAEGLSKSG
+963 GLADGLPKSG
-973 GKLGVKSLGEFMTK
+973 GKLSVKSLAEFVARQPK
-987 TPPGF
+987 GF
-992 EEAAKEIAVLLSKV
+992 EDAAKEIAALQSKI
-1006 DEAIADPKAPLDQRL
+1006 DDIIADSKAPLDQRL

-1048 TELTTAAVALLKKF
+1048 TELTAATVALLKKF

-1067 SPLIYDLLPKAG
+1067 SPLIYELLPKAG
-1079 PALKR
+1079 PGLKR
-1084 DLVTILTTNAT
+1084 DLVTILTANAT

-1102 RMDKGEFPTA
+1102 RMEKGEFPPA

-1121 YQRGKGEMTE
+1121 YQRGKGEMAE

-1138 EANSNR
+1138 EANSDR
-1144 AAVVTAYLDA
+1144 AKVVTSYLDA

-1188 LSDVKVKPPEGLLSD
+1188 ISDVKVKPPEALLSD

-1222 KDGRTLSGLIQNETS
+1222 NDGRTLSGLIQSETP
-1237 DAIVLAM
+1237 DAVVLAM

-1253 RSAIKEM
+1253 RSAIKDM

-1273 AAITKEQM
+1273 AAISKEQM

>member
-1 MRLITFVLSALSVAS
+1 MRLLSFLSILSVCSSGLLPAIE
-16 VLSAQ
+16 
-21 PVTKKIDLLEVIR
+21 PVKSKINLLDVIK
-34 SGNVEH
+34 SGNVDH
-40 HVNPKMDFHDDPKD
+40 HVNPKADFHDDPKD
-54 IWKFASDGTFN
+54 IWTFAADGTFH

-71 GYVATKENY
+71 GYVATKENF
-80 RDYHLVIEFKWGTKT
+80 RDYHLVLEFKWGTKT
-95 WGAREK
+95 WGKREK
-101 KAKDNGILLH
+101 AAKDNGILLH
-111 SYGPHGAYSD
+111 GYGPHGAYTD

-151 LTTSLSAE
+151 LTTSLSSE
-159 FVLDRD
+159 YTLDRD
-165 KEKIWKQGAPR
+165 KEKIWKQGEPR
-176 QTVTKGRINWRGRD
+176 QTVTKGRINWKHRD
-190 EDWSDTVGFR
+190 EDWADKVGFR

-226 FVNGALINEAFD
+226 FVNGAMVNEAFD

-262 YPLGEFKEKWSAIQA
+262 YPLGEFKEKWAAIQA
-277 SGGSDIGAVR
+277 SGGSDVSVR
-287 DGQTE
+287 DGQE
-292 ALSPEESMKRIQ
+292 KALSPEESMKRIQ

-313 VAAEPLVLDPVECTW
+313 VAAEPLILDPVECTW
-328 DDKGRMFVA
+328 DAQGRMYVA

-376 DHMDNVQGLLPYDGG
+376 DHMDNVQGLLPYNGG

-409 NKADLIKPL
+409 GKADEIKSLIK
-418 IRGFNPKHSQLQ
+418 GFNPKHAQLQ

-436 GPDGCVH
+436 GLDGCVH

-454 PADAPTKVVGI
+454 PADKPKDIVNI

-471 WNPKTGEIT
+471 WDPRTDTIT

-492 DDYGHH
+492 DDWGHH

-520 PHAGITQVHEDIAT
+520 PHAGITQNFEDIA
-534 PGAETR
+534 PFGAETR
-540 VYPLQITHTTAD
+540 VFPLQITHTTAD

-565 VYRGHLMP
+565 VYRGPLMP

-664 HGRIWRVVPKGLK
+664 EGRIWRVVPKGTKTLITKTPGKYHAIPEVGWGEVPPEHPERSAFLK
-677 ARSEGFQP
+677 TQGVTDAK
-685 SQADSKMPSLP
+685 A
-696 VKHLPK
+696 
-702 IEPAPTKVEDL
+702 
-713 VVWLGHENAWQRETA
+713 
-728 QRMLVDDPK
+728 
-737 VNITT
+737 
-742 LAAAYEA
+742 LAALIAKYPEDPWMA
-749 LPDGDP
+749 KMVASSASKQMGHILSSLGDDFFKTF
-755 GSRPGRSRFSLH
+755 SETRS
-767 ALHIQSTIR
+767 TT
-776 AIAVRDNVSFH
+776 VRTFTT
-787 DIKAD
+787 
-792 LGHNEMTATVD
+792 G
-803 YTNALF
+803 
-809 AMDWNQDELG
+809 
-819 SPLNPE
+819 
-825 FHARSNMFL
+825 
-834 ALALGSALYRSDDYN
+834 ALADADAEDVTAL
-849 PEIRRSDKKPVTN
+849 
-862 VFAYVSGNHQNDKW
+862 
-876 VLKAVLASVQRY
+876 L
-888 AGSLMNRL
+888 SLL
-896 LVPEAEKSDF
+896 QKE
-906 PGPLDFNSR
+906 PG
-915 YTETKFEF
+915 K
-923 VRLLTASAIAHKDH
+923 
-937 ENAVETLETL
+937 
-947 QVMPGQL
+947 L

-963 GLAEGLSKSG
+963 GLA
-973 GKLGVKSLGEFMTK
+973 KLPKGHEDAV
-987 TPPGF
+987 
-992 EEAAKEIAVLLSKV
+992 KEIATLQSEI
-1006 DEAIADPKAPLDQRL
+1006 DGIIADPKAPLDQRL
-1021 AVLPLLASRKWAAV
+1021 AVMPLLGQRKWDAV
-1035 EPVMKNLLTSNQP
+1035 QPVVKTLLTTNQP
-1048 TELTTAAVALLKKF
+1048 QELSTAALALLKKYA
-1062 SATST
+1062 ATST
-1067 SPLIYDLLPKAG
+1067 APLIYELLPKAG
-1079 PALKR
+1079 PALKLA
-1084 DLVTILTTNAT
+1084 LVPMLTANAT
-1095 TALELFK
+1095 TALDLFK
-1102 RMDKGEFPTA
+1102 RMEKGEYPTA
-1112 WVDVEKRWA
+1112 WVDVETRWR
-1121 YQRGKGEMTE
+1121 YQRGTGEMPE

-1138 EANSNR
+1138 EASSDR
-1144 AAVVTAYLDA
+1144 AKVVKDYMA
-1154 AKKPGDAKKGQQ
+1154 ATTMKGDAKKGQQ

-1178 GTMGVDVGPP
+1178 GTLGVDVGPP

-1216 AYSIET
+1216 AYTVET
-1222 KDGRTLSGLIQNETS
+1222 KDGRTLSGLIQAETS
-1237 DAIVLAM
+1237 DSIVLAM
-1244 MGGAKETIS
+1244 MGGAKETIA

-1260 KSLDRTLMPDGLE
+1260 KSLDRTLMPVGLE
-1273 AAITKEQM
+1273 AAITKDQM
-1281 SDLLAFLLGK
+1281 ADLLAFLLGK

>member
-1 MRLITFVLSALSVAS
+1 MLIMRTYLAFLLAVPLAA
-16 VLSAQ
+16 AE
-21 PVTKKIDLLEVIR
+21 PVKTKIDLLDVIK

-54 IWKFASDGTFN
+54 IWTFVKDGTFN

-80 RDYHLVIEFKWGTKT
+80 RDYHLVLEFKWGTKT

-111 SYGPHGAYSD
+111 AYGPHGAYGD

-142 SPKLADGTE
+142 SPKLVDGTE
-151 LTTSLSAE
+151 LTTSLSSEYA
-159 FVLDRD
+159 LDRD
-165 KEKIWKQGAPR
+165 KEKIWKQGEPR
-176 QTVTKGRINWRGRD
+176 QTVTKGRINWKGRD

-226 FVNGALINEAFD
+226 FVNGAMVNEAFD
-238 CKPAEGKIL
+238 CKPSEGKIL

-262 YPLGEFKEKWSAIQA
+262 YPLGEFKEKWSAIMA
-277 SGGSDIGAVR
+277 SGGSDVSVR
-287 DGQTE
+287 DGQDK

-313 VAAEPLVLDPVECTW
+313 VASEPLVLDPVEVTW
-328 DDKGRMFVA
+328 DEKGRMYVA

-376 DHMDNVQGLLPYDGG
+376 DHMDNVQGLLPYNGG

-398 QILFLKDTDGD
+398 QVLFLKDTDGD
-409 NKADLIKPL
+409 GKADEIKPL
-418 IRGFNPKHSQLQ
+418 IKGFNPKHSQLQ

-443 FNNGLDAREIY
+443 FNNGLEAKEIY
-454 PADAPTKVVGI
+454 PADAPTDVVGV

-471 WNPKTGEIT
+471 WDPRTGKIS
-480 PTGGKGQYGGAF
+480 PTGGKGQYGGSF

-534 PGAETR
+534 PGAATR

-565 VYRGHLMP
+565 VYRGQLMP
-573 ELKNNVF
+573 ELRNNVF

-585 GQLVTRYKVEPN
+585 GQLVTRYIVEPN

-618 WSRPVNFTTGPDGAI
+618 WCRPVNFTTGPDGAI

-664 HGRIWRVVPKGLK
+664 EGRIWRIVPKGTKRDAL
-677 ARSEGFQP
+677 QP
-685 SQADSKMPSLP
+685 SPSDGKMPPLP
-696 VKHLPK
+696 EHAERALFLK
-702 IEPAPTKVEDL
+702 IPSIT
-713 VVWLGHENAWQRETA
+713 
-728 QRMLVDDPK
+728 DPK
-737 VNITT
+737 E
-742 LAAAYEA
+742 LAAILTQHADDQWMAKMVASAASKKMGHILSQLDE
-749 LPDGDP
+749 DFFGTF
-755 GSRPGRSRFSLH
+755 SETRS
-767 ALHIQSTIR
+767 
-776 AIAVRDNVSFH
+776 
-787 DIKAD
+787 
-792 LGHNEMTATVD
+792 ATLR
-803 YTNALF
+803 TF
-809 AMDWNQDELG
+809 A
-819 SPLNPE
+819 
-825 FHARSNMFL
+825 
-834 ALALGSALYRSDDYN
+834 
-849 PEIRRSDKKPVTN
+849 
-862 VFAYVSGNHQNDKW
+862 
-876 VLKAVLASVQRY
+876 
-888 AGSLMNRL
+888 AGSLADADADDVKATLSL
-896 LVPEAEKSDF
+896 LQKE
-906 PGPLDFNSR
+906 PG
-915 YTETKFEF
+915 K
-923 VRLLTASAIAHKDH
+923 
-937 ENAVETLETL
+937 
-947 QVMPGQL
+947 L

-963 GLAEGLSKSG
+963 GLARLPKGQAD
-973 GKLGVKSLGEFMTK
+973 
-987 TPPGF
+987 
-992 EEAAKEIAVLLSKV
+992 AAQEIAALQSKI
-1006 DEAIADPKAPLDQRL
+1006 DAIVANAKAPLDQRL
-1021 AVLPLLASRKWAAV
+1021 AVLPLLSSRKWDAV
-1035 EPVMKNLLTSNQP
+1035 QPVVKQLLSSNQP
-1048 TELTTAAVALLKKF
+1048 AAMRDAALALLKKF

-1067 SPLIYDLLPKAG
+1067 APLIYDLLPKAG

-1084 DLVTILTTNAT
+1084 DLVTILTASAT
-1095 TALELFK
+1095 TALPLFK
-1102 RMDKGEFPTA
+1102 RMEAGEFPTA

-1121 YQRGKGEMTE
+1121 YQRGKGEMAE

-1138 EANSNR
+1138 EASSDR
-1144 AAVVTAYLDA
+1144 AAVVQDYMA
-1154 AKKPGDAKKGQQ
+1154 ATTMKGDAKRGQE

-1178 GTMGVDVGPP
+1178 GEMGVDVGPP

-1216 AYSIET
+1216 AYQIDT
-1222 KDGRTLSGLIQNETS
+1222 KDGRSLSGLIQSETS
-1237 DAIVLAM
+1237 DSVVLAM
-1244 MGGAKETIS
+1244 MGGAKETLS
-1253 RSAIKEM
+1253 RDAIKEM
-1260 KSLDRTLMPDGLE
+1260 KSLDRTLMPVGLE

-1281 SDLLAFLLGK
+1281 ADLLAFLLGK

>member
-1 MRLITFVLSALSVAS
+1 MRLLPSVLSVLSVAS

-34 SGNVEH
+34 SGAVEH

-54 IWKFASDGTFN
+54 IWTFAKDGTFN

-111 SYGPHGAYSD
+111 AYGPHGAYND

-142 SPKLADGTE
+142 SPTPE

-159 FVLDRD
+159 FTLDRD
-165 KEKIWKQGAPR
+165 KEKIWKAGSPR

-226 FVNGALINEAFD
+226 FVNGAMVNEAFD
-238 CKPAEGKIL
+238 CKPSEGKIL

-277 SGGSDIGAVR
+277 SGGSDVSVR
-287 DGQTE
+287 DGQDKPM
-292 ALSPEESMKRIQ
+292 SPEESMKRIQ

-313 VAAEPLVLDPVECTW
+313 VAAEPLVLDPVEATW

-361 DEDGDG
+361 DENGDG

-443 FNNGLDAREIY
+443 FNNGLDAKEIY

-585 GQLVTRYKVEPN
+585 GQLVTRYKIEPN

-664 HGRIWRVVPKGLK
+664 HGRIWRVVPKKSGPAVSADQK
-677 ARSEGFQP
+677 AAGTAAPHFQP
-685 SQADSKMPSLP
+685 LPEHPDRVLFLRIPSITGTQELAAILT
-696 VKHLPK
+696 KH
-702 IEPAPTKVEDL
+702 VEDPWMAKMVASAASKNMGRIL
-713 VVWLGHENAWQRETA
+713 SQLG
-728 QRMLVDDPK
+728 
-737 VNITT
+737 
-742 LAAAYEA
+742 
-749 LPDGDP
+749 DGFFNH
-755 GSRPGRSRFSLH
+755 FS
-767 ALHIQSTIR
+767 ATKSDTIR
-776 AIAVRDNVSFH
+776 
-787 DIKAD
+787 
-792 LGHNEMTATVD
+792 T
-803 YTNALF
+803 F
-809 AMDWNQDELG
+809 A
-819 SPLNPE
+819 
-825 FHARSNMFL
+825 
-834 ALALGSALYRSDDYN
+834 
-849 PEIRRSDKKPVTN
+849 
-862 VFAYVSGNHQNDKW
+862 
-876 VLKAVLASVQRY
+876 
-888 AGSLMNRL
+888 AGSL
-896 LVPEAEKSDF
+896 AD
-906 PGPLDFNSR
+906 GDAGDIQA
-915 YTETKFEF
+915 
-923 VRLLTASAIAHKDH
+923 LLT
-937 ENAVETLETL
+937 LL
-947 QVMPGQL
+947 QKQPGEL

-963 GLAEGLSKSG
+963 GLA
-973 GKLGVKSLGEFMTK
+973 KLPKGHED
-987 TPPGF
+987 
-992 EEAAKEIAVLLSKV
+992 AAQEIAALQSKI
-1006 DEAIADPKAPLDQRL
+1006 DTIIADAKAPLDQRL
-1021 AVLPLLASRKWAAV
+1021 AVLPLLSSRKWDAV
-1035 EPVMKNLLTSNQP
+1035 QPVLKSLLSTAQP
-1048 TELTTAAVALLKKF
+1048 AELTAGAMALLKRF
-1062 SATST
+1062 SIKST
-1067 SPLIYDLLPKAG
+1067 EPFIYELLPHSS
-1079 PALKR
+1079 PALKGQF
-1084 DLVTILTTNAT
+1084 VAILA
-1095 TALELFK
+1095 ASAPLELLK
-1102 RMDKGEFPTA
+1102 RMERSEIPKA
-1112 WVDVEKRWA
+1112 LVDIERRWSM
-1121 YQRGKGEMTE
+1121 QRGKGELAD

-1138 EANSNR
+1138 EASSDR
-1144 AAVVTAYLDA
+1144 AAVIASYMEAT
-1154 AKKPGDAKKGQQ
+1154 KKPGDATKGKA
-1166 VFATICITCHKH
+1166 VFSTICISCHKA
-1178 GTMGVDVGPP
+1178 GGVGMDVGPS
-1188 LSDVKVKPPEGLLSD
+1188 LADVKVKPPEGLLSD

-1209 MFEARWS
+1209 MFESRWT
-1216 AYSIET
+1216 AYQIDT
-1222 KDGRTLSGLIQNETS
+1222 KDGRSLSGLIANETT
-1237 DAIVLAM
+1237 DAVELVM
-1244 MGGAKETIS
+1244 MGGLRETLS
-1253 RSAIKEM
+1253 RSAIKDM
-1260 KSLDRTLMPDGLE
+1260 KSLDRSLMPLGLE
-1273 AAITKEQM
+1273 AAINQEQM

>member
-1 MRLITFVLSALSVAS
+1 MRSLLLPALLVSPLAF
-16 VLSAQ
+16 AQ
-21 PVTKKIDLLEVIR
+21 PVTKKIDLFEVIK
-34 SGNVEH
+34 SGQVEH

-54 IWKFASDGTFN
+54 IWTFAKDETFT

-71 GYVATKENY
+71 GYVATKENF
-80 RDYHLVIEFKWGTKT
+80 RDYHLVLEFKWGTKT

-111 SYGPHGAYSD
+111 AYGPHGAYSD

-131 IEGGVGDILVL
+131 IEGGVGDVLVL

-159 FVLDRD
+159 FALDRD
-165 KEKIWKQGAPR
+165 KEKIWKARSPR

-226 FVNGALINEAFD
+226 FVNGAMVNEAFD
-238 CKPAEGKIL
+238 CKPSEGKIL

-277 SGGSDIGAVR
+277 SGGSDIGTVR
-287 DGQTE
+287 DGQSE

-304 LDGDYEVQL
+304 LDGPYEVQL
-313 VAAEPLVLDPVECTW
+313 VAAEPLVLDPVETTW
-328 DDKGRMFVA
+328 DEKGRMFVA

-361 DEDGDG
+361 DENGDG
-367 RMDKAVTFA
+367 RMDRAVTFA
-376 DHMDNVQGLLPYDGG
+376 DQMDNVQGLLPFEGG

-443 FNNGLDAREIY
+443 FNNGLDAKEIY

-480 PTGGKGQYGGAF
+480 PTGGRGQYGGAF

-565 VYRGHLMP
+565 VYRGSLMP

-585 GQLVTRYKVEPN
+585 GQLVTRYKIEPN

-618 WSRPVNFTTGPDGAI
+618 WCRPVNFATGPDGAI

-664 HGRIWRVVPKGLK
+664 HGRIWRVVPKGTKQLATKTPGKYHAVPEVGWGEKPKDHVGRLVFNKLLLK
-677 ARSEGFQP
+677 VDADDRTE
-685 SQADSKMPSLP
+685 SQ
-696 VKHLPK
+696 
-702 IEPAPTKVEDL
+702 L
-713 VVWLGHENAWQRETA
+713 VGIRTDAICQYP
-728 QRMLVDDPK
+728 DDPWMAK
-737 VNITT
+737 AALSSSNYTAGHV
-742 LAAAYEA
+742 LAQLLADERFVKTYSA
-749 LPDGDP
+749 
-755 GSRPGRSRFSLH
+755 SRND
-767 ALHIQSTIR
+767 TIR
-776 AIAVRDNVSFH
+776 SFASAAIAANHPPD
-787 DIKAD
+787 
-792 LGHNEMTATVD
+792 VD
-803 YTNALF
+803 KL
-809 AMDWNQDELG
+809 L
-819 SPLNPE
+819 S
-825 FHARSNMFL
+825 
-834 ALALGSALYRSDDYN
+834 
-849 PEIRRSDKKPVTN
+849 
-862 VFAYVSGNHQNDKW
+862 
-876 VLKAVLASVQRY
+876 VLK
-888 AGSLMNRL
+888 
-896 LVPEAEKSDF
+896 
-906 PGPLDFNSR
+906 
-915 YTETKFEF
+915 
-923 VRLLTASAIAHKDH
+923 IAPS
-937 ENAVETLETL
+937 E
-947 QVMPGQL
+947 L

-963 GLAEGLSKSG
+963 GLA
-973 GKLGVKSLGEFMTK
+973 KLPKGHED
-987 TPPGF
+987 
-992 EEAAKEIAVLLSKV
+992 AAKEIAALQTKI
-1006 DEAIADPKAPLDQRL
+1006 DIIIADAKAPLDQRL
-1021 AVLPLLASRKWAAV
+1021 AVLPLLAARKWASI
-1035 EPVMKNLLTSNQP
+1035 EPMVKQLLTTTQP
-1048 TELTTAAVALLKKF
+1048 LELTAATVALLKKF
-1062 SATST
+1062 AATST
-1067 SPLIYDLLPKAG
+1067 SPLIYDLLPQAG
-1079 PALKR
+1079 PSLKR
-1084 DLVTILTTNAT
+1084 DLVTILTANST

-1102 RMDKGEFPTA
+1102 RMEKGEFPPA
-1112 WVDVEKRWA
+1112 WVDIEKRWSF
-1121 YQRGKGEMTE
+1121 QRGKGEMAE

-1138 EANSNR
+1138 EANSDR
-1144 AAVVTAYLDA
+1144 AKVVTSYLDA
-1154 AKKPGDAKKGQQ
+1154 AKKPGD
-1166 VFATICITCHKH
+1166 
-1178 GTMGVDVGPP
+1178 
-1188 LSDVKVKPPEGLLSD
+1188 
-1203 ILDPNR
+1203 
-1209 MFEARWS
+1209 
-1216 AYSIET
+1216 
-1222 KDGRTLSGLIQNETS
+1222 
-1237 DAIVLAM
+1237 
-1244 MGGAKETIS
+1244 
-1253 RSAIKEM
+1253 
-1260 KSLDRTLMPDGLE
+1260 
-1273 AAITKEQM
+1273 
-1281 SDLLAFLLGK
+1281 

>member
-1 MRLITFVLSALSVAS
+1 MVIMRHFLFVLSVSIAATT
-16 VLSAQ
+16 LSAQ
-21 PVTKKIDLLEVIR
+21 PVIKKTDLLEVIR
-34 SGNVEH
+34 SGGVEYH
-40 HVNPKMDFHDDPKD
+40 INPNKDLHDDPKA
-54 IWKFASDGTFN
+54 IFSFANDGSLTV
-65 ISGRGY
+65 SGRGY

-80 RDYHLVIEFKWGTKT
+80 RDYHLVIEFKWGGKT
-95 WGAREK
+95 WGEREK
-101 KAKDNGILLH
+101 KARDGGVFVH
-111 SYGPHGAYSD
+111 AHGPHGSFED
-121 TWMASIEAQI
+121 TWMACFEAQI
-131 IEGGVGDILVL
+131 IEGGTGDILVL
-142 SPKLADGTE
+142 SPTPD
-151 LTTSLSAE
+151 LTTSLISE
-159 FVLDRD
+159 FSLDRD
-165 KEKIWKQGAPR
+165 QEKIWKQGEPR
-176 QTVTKGRINWRGRD
+176 QTLTKGRINWKGRD
-190 EDWSDTVGFR
+190 EDWSDIVGFR
-200 GKNDVESPSGEW
+200 GKNDVESPLGEW
-212 NRLEVIAKGDTLQY
+212 NRIEVVAKGDTLQY
-226 FVNGALINEAFD
+226 FVNGAMVNEAYA
-238 CKPAEGKIL
+238 CQPAEGKVL
-247 LQTEGAEMIV
+247 LTTHGAEMIV

-262 YPLGEFKEKWSAIQA
+262 YPLGEFQEKWSAIQA
-277 SGGSDIGAVR
+277 SGGSDVSVR
-287 DGQTE
+287 ESQTE
-292 ALSPEESMKRIQ
+292 ALSPEQSMKRIQ
-304 LDGDYEVQL
+304 LDGPYEVQL

-328 DDKGRMFVA
+328 DEKGRMFVA

-361 DEDGDG
+361 DENGDG

-376 DHMDNVQGLLPYDGG
+376 DHLDNVQGLLPYDGG
-391 LIATTRS
+391 IIATTRS
-398 QILFLKDTDGD
+398 QILFLKDTNGD

-443 FNNGLDAREIY
+443 FNNGLDAKEIY
-454 PADAPTKVVGI
+454 PADAPAKVVGI

-471 WNPKTGEIT
+471 WNPKTGAIT

-492 DDYGHH
+492 DDWGHH

-585 GQLVTRYKVEPN
+585 GQLVTRYKIEPN

-618 WSRPVNFTTGPDGAI
+618 WCRPVNFTTGPDGAI

-664 HGRIWRVVPKGLK
+664 HGRIWRVVPKGT
-677 ARSEGFQP
+677 RSDGFQP
-685 SQADSKMPSLP
+685 SQADGKMPSLP
-696 VKHLPK
+696 VLPEHPERALFLK
-702 IEPAPTKVEDL
+702 IPTITDIKELAKIVTQ
-713 VVWLGHENAWQRETA
+713 HA
-728 QRMLVDDPK
+728 DDPWIAK
-737 VNITT
+737 MVASASSKHMGRILNQLGDSFLTT
-742 LAAAYEA
+742 
-749 LPDGDP
+749 
-755 GSRPGRSRFSLH
+755 FS
-767 ALHIQSTIR
+767 ATKSDTIR
-776 AIAVRDNVSFH
+776 
-787 DIKAD
+787 
-792 LGHNEMTATVD
+792 T
-803 YTNALF
+803 F
-809 AMDWNQDELG
+809 A
-819 SPLNPE
+819 
-825 FHARSNMFL
+825 
-834 ALALGSALYRSDDYN
+834 
-849 PEIRRSDKKPVTN
+849 
-862 VFAYVSGNHQNDKW
+862 
-876 VLKAVLASVQRY
+876 
-888 AGSLMNRL
+888 AGSLADA
-896 LVPEAEKSDF
+896 EADDVKA
-906 PGPLDFNSR
+906 
-915 YTETKFEF
+915 
-923 VRLLTASAIAHKDH
+923 LLT
-937 ENAVETLETL
+937 LL
-947 QVMPGQL
+947 QKEPGEL

-963 GLAEGLSKSG
+963 GLARLPKGHED
-973 GKLGVKSLGEFMTK
+973 
-987 TPPGF
+987 
-992 EEAAKEIAVLLSKV
+992 AAKEIAALQSKIG
-1006 DEAIADPKAPLDQRL
+1006 AILADPKAPLEQRL
-1021 AVLPLLASRKWAAV
+1021 AVIPLLASRKWAAV
-1035 EPVMKNLLTSNQP
+1035 EPVLKNLLTSNQP
-1048 TELTTAAVALLKKF
+1048 TELITAAVALLRKF
-1062 SATST
+1062 GATSIA
-1067 SPLIYDLLPKAG
+1067 PLIYDLLPKAG

-1084 DLVTILTTNAT
+1084 DLVTLLTANAT

-1102 RMDKGEFPTA
+1102 RMEKGEFPTA

-1121 YQRGKGEMTE
+1121 YQRGKGEMAD

-1154 AKKPGDAKKGQQ
+1154 AKKLGDAKKGQQ
-1166 VFATICITCHKH
+1166 VFASICVACHRH
-1178 GTMGVDVGPP
+1178 GNLGADVGPP

-1216 AYSIET
+1216 AYTVET
-1222 KDGRTLSGLIQNETS
+1222 NDGRTLSGLIQNETS

-1253 RSAIKEM
+1253 RSAIKDM

-1281 SDLLAFLLGK
+1281 ADLLAFLLGK

>member
-1 MRLITFVLSALSVAS
+1 MSAMRFLAPFLLLPVLA
-16 VLSAQ
+16 SAQ
-21 PVTKKIDLLEVIR
+21 PVTKKIDLLELIK

-54 IWKFASDGTFN
+54 IWTFAKDGTFN

-111 SYGPHGAYSD
+111 AYGPHGAYSD

-165 KEKIWKQGAPR
+165 KEKIWKAGSPR

-226 FVNGALINEAFD
+226 FVNGAMVNEAFD
-238 CKPAEGKIL
+238 CKPSEGKIL

-287 DGQTE
+287 DGQSE

-304 LDGDYEVQL
+304 LDGPYEVQL
-313 VAAEPLVLDPVECTW
+313 VAAEPLVLDPVEATW
-328 DDKGRMFVA
+328 DEKGRMFVA

-361 DEDGDG
+361 DENGDG

-443 FNNGLDAREIY
+443 FNNGLDAKEIY

-480 PTGGKGQYGGAF
+480 PTGGRGQYGGAF

-509 TVMPYEAMLRN
+509 TVMPYKAMLRN

-565 VYRGHLMP
+565 VYRGGLMP

-585 GQLVTRYKVEPN
+585 GQLVTRYQIEPN

-664 HGRIWRVVPKGLK
+664 HGRIWRVVPKKGQLITSSTSKTTGIGMDSAFKPQPEHPERALFLK
-677 ARSEGFQP
+677 
-685 SQADSKMPSLP
+685 
-696 VKHLPK
+696 
-702 IEPAPTKVEDL
+702 IPT
-713 VVWLGHENAWQRETA
+713 
-728 QRMLVDDPK
+728 
-737 VNITT
+737 ITDT
-742 LAAAYEA
+742 KELAAILTKHGEDPWMAKMVA
-749 LPDGDP
+749 SASAKNMGSILSQLGDGFFNHFSATKSDTIRTFTTGSLADGD
-755 GSRPGRSRFSLH
+755 
-767 ALHIQSTIR
+767 A
-776 AIAVRDNVSFH
+776 A
-787 DIKAD
+787 DIK
-792 LGHNEMTATVD
+792 
-803 YTNALF
+803 
-809 AMDWNQDELG
+809 
-819 SPLNPE
+819 S
-825 FHARSNMFL
+825 
-834 ALALGSALYRSDDYN
+834 
-849 PEIRRSDKKPVTN
+849 
-862 VFAYVSGNHQNDKW
+862 
-876 VLKAVLASVQRY
+876 
-888 AGSLMNRL
+888 
-896 LVPEAEKSDF
+896 
-906 PGPLDFNSR
+906 
-915 YTETKFEF
+915 
-923 VRLLTASAIAHKDH
+923 LLT
-937 ENAVETLETL
+937 LL
-947 QVMPGQL
+947 QKQPGEL

-963 GLAEGLSKSG
+963 GFA
-973 GKLGVKSLGEFMTK
+973 KLPKGHEA
-987 TPPGF
+987 
-992 EEAAKEIAVLLSKV
+992 AAKEIAALQTKI
-1006 DEAIADPKAPLDQRL
+1006 DTIIADAKAPLDQRL

-1035 EPVMKNLLTSNQP
+1035 EPVVKNLLTTTQP
-1048 TELTTAAVALLKKF
+1048 LELTAATVALLKKF

-1067 SPLIYDLLPKAG
+1067 SPLIYELLPKAG
-1079 PALKR
+1079 PGLKR
-1084 DLVTILTTNAT
+1084 DLVTILTANGT

-1102 RMDKGEFPTA
+1102 RMEKGEFPPA

-1121 YQRGKGEMTE
+1121 YQRGKGEMAE

-1138 EANSNR
+1138 EANSDR
-1144 AAVVTAYLDA
+1144 AKVVTSYLDA
-1154 AKKPGDAKKGQQ
+1154 AKKPGDAKRGQQ

-1178 GTMGVDVGPP
+1178 GQLGVDVGPS
-1188 LSDVKVKPPEGLLSD
+1188 LSDVKVKPPEALLSD

-1216 AYSIET
+1216 GYQIET
-1222 KDGRTLSGLIQNETS
+1222 TDGRTLAGLIQSETT

-1244 MGGAKETIS
+1244 PGGAKETLS
-1253 RSAIKEM
+1253 RSAIKDM

-1281 SDLLAFLLGK
+1281 SDLLALLLGK

>member
-1 MRLITFVLSALSVAS
+1 MSAMRFLALFLLLPVLA
-16 VLSAQ
+16 SAQ
-21 PVTKKIDLLEVIR
+21 PVTKKIDLLEVIK

-54 IWKFASDGTFN
+54 IWTFAKDGTFN

-80 RDYHLVIEFKWGTKT
+80 RDYHLVLEFKWGTKT

-111 SYGPHGAYSD
+111 AYGPHGAYSD

-165 KEKIWKQGAPR
+165 KEKIWKQGSPR
-176 QTVTKGRINWRGRD
+176 QTVTKGRINWKGRD

-287 DGQTE
+287 DGQSE

-304 LDGDYEVQL
+304 LDGPYEVQL
-313 VAAEPLVLDPVECTW
+313 VAAEPLVLDPVEATW
-328 DDKGRMFVA
+328 DEKGRMFVA

-361 DEDGDG
+361 DDDGDG

-398 QILFLKDTDGD
+398 QILFLKDTDSD

-471 WNPKTGEIT
+471 WNPKTGELT

-509 TVMPYEAMLRN
+509 TVMPYDAMLRN

-585 GQLVTRYKVEPN
+585 GQLVTRYKIEPN

-664 HGRIWRVVPKGLK
+664 HGRIWRVVPKGTKSGSVVSTDQK
-677 ARSEGFQP
+677 AAGTAAPQFYDLRSESEARRQFFKIIREHD
-685 SQADSKMPSLP
+685 ADGILD
-696 VKHLPK
+696 VQ
-702 IEPAPTKVEDL
+702 D
-713 VVWLGHENAWQRETA
+713 
-728 QRMLVDDPK
+728 
-737 VNITT
+737 
-742 LAAAYEA
+742 
-749 LPDGDP
+749 
-755 GSRPGRSRFSLH
+755 
-767 ALHIQSTIR
+767 
-776 AIAVRDNVSFH
+776 AILR
-787 DIKAD
+787 
-792 LGHNEMTATVD
+792 
-803 YTNALF
+803 
-809 AMDWNQDELG
+809 
-819 SPLNPE
+819 
-825 FHARSNMFL
+825 
-834 ALALGSALYRSDDYN
+834 
-849 PEIRRSDKKPVTN
+849 
-862 VFAYVSGNHQNDKW
+862 
-876 VLKAVLASVQRY
+876 
-888 AGSLMNRL
+888 
-896 LVPEAEKSDF
+896 
-906 PGPLDFNSR
+906 
-915 YTETKFEF
+915 
-923 VRLLTASAIAHKDH
+923 ASAIASFPEDPWMARAALSSSIDSAGHVLAFALADERFTKTYSTTRNDTIRSFAAASVARNH
-937 ENAVETLETL
+937 APDLEKALSTL
-947 QVMPGQL
+947 QIAPGEL

-963 GLAEGLSKSG
+963 GLA
-973 GKLGVKSLGEFMTK
+973 KLPKGHEDAVQ
-987 TPPGF
+987 
-992 EEAAKEIAVLLSKV
+992 EIAALQSKIDDIV
-1006 DEAIADPKAPLDQRL
+1006 ADPKAPLDQRL

-1084 DLVTILTTNAT
+1084 DLVTILTANAT

-1102 RMDKGEFPTA
+1102 RMDKGEFPPA

-1121 YQRGKGEMTE
+1121 YQRGKGEMAE

-1138 EANSNR
+1138 EANTDR
-1144 AAVVTAYLDA
+1144 AKVVTSYLDA

-1166 VFATICITCHKH
+1166 LFATICITCHKH
-1178 GTMGVDVGPP
+1178 GQLGADVGPP
-1188 LSDVKVKPPEGLLSD
+1188 LSDVKVKPPEALLSD

-1216 AYSIET
+1216 AYTIET
-1222 KDGRTLSGLIQNETS
+1222 KDGRTLAGLIQSETA
-1237 DAIVLAM
+1237 DALVLAM
-1244 MGGAKETIS
+1244 PGGAKETLS
-1253 RSAIKEM
+1253 RSAIKDM

-1273 AAITKEQM
+1273 SAISKEQM
-1281 SDLLAFLLGK
+1281 SDLIAFLLGK

>member
-1 MRLITFVLSALSVAS
+1 MVDAGPSQKHHSSPHFAPHQGRCVRIARMLTMRFLTSVLSVLSIAS

-34 SGNVEH
+34 SGAVEH

-54 IWKFASDGTFN
+54 IWTFAKDGTFN

-71 GYVATKENY
+71 GYVATKDNY
-80 RDYHLVIEFKWGTKT
+80 RDYHLVLEFKWGTKT

-101 KAKDNGILLH
+101 KAKDNGLLLH
-111 SYGPHGAYSD
+111 AYGPHGAYSD

-159 FVLDRD
+159 FALDRD
-165 KEKIWKQGAPR
+165 KEKVWKAGSPL
-176 QTVTKGRINWRGRD
+176 QTVTKGRINWKGRD

-200 GKNDVESPSGEW
+200 GQNDVESPSGEW

-226 FVNGALINEAFD
+226 FVNGAMVNEAFD
-238 CKPAEGKIL
+238 CKPSEGKIL

-262 YPLGEFKEKWSAIQA
+262 YPLGEFQEKWSAIQA

-287 DGQTE
+287 DGQSE

-304 LDGDYEVQL
+304 LDGPYEVQL
-313 VAAEPLVLDPVECTW
+313 VAAEPLVLDPVEATW
-328 DDKGRMFVA
+328 DDKGRMYVA

-409 NKADLIKPL
+409 NTADLIKPL

-443 FNNGLDAREIY
+443 FNNGLDAKEIY
-454 PADAPTKVVGI
+454 PVRSSGFSPSDEASKNGLKPELHTNVA
-465 PGSNFK
+465 GSNFK

-480 PTGGKGQYGGAF
+480 PTGGRGQYGGAF

-585 GQLVTRYKVEPN
+585 GQLVTRYQIEPN

-664 HGRIWRVVPKGLK
+664 HGRIWRVVPKGTKSGSVVSTDQK
-677 ARSEGFQP
+677 AAGTAAPHFQDTRSESEARQLFF
-685 SQADSKMPSLP
+685 
-696 VKHLPK
+696 K
-702 IEPAPTKVEDL
+702 II
-713 VVWLGHENAWQRETA
+713 REY
-728 QRMLVDDPK
+728 DDGQ
-737 VNITT
+737 VFDVQD
-742 LAAAYEA
+742 A
-749 LPDGDP
+749 L
-755 GSRPGRSRFSLH
+755 
-767 ALHIQSTIR
+767 IR
-776 AIAVRDNVSFH
+776 
-787 DIKAD
+787 
-792 LGHNEMTATVD
+792 
-803 YTNALF
+803 
-809 AMDWNQDELG
+809 
-819 SPLNPE
+819 
-825 FHARSNMFL
+825 
-834 ALALGSALYRSDDYN
+834 
-849 PEIRRSDKKPVTN
+849 
-862 VFAYVSGNHQNDKW
+862 
-876 VLKAVLASVQRY
+876 
-888 AGSLMNRL
+888 
-896 LVPEAEKSDF
+896 
-906 PGPLDFNSR
+906 
-915 YTETKFEF
+915 
-923 VRLLTASAIAHKDH
+923 ASAISAYSEDPWMARAALSSSIDMAGHVLALILADERFAKTYSVIRNDTIRSFAIA
-937 ENAVETLETL
+937 AVARNRGPDLEKALSTLKI
-947 QVMPGQL
+947 VPGEL

-963 GLAEGLSKSG
+963 GLA
-973 GKLGVKSLGEFMTK
+973 KLPKGHED
-987 TPPGF
+987 
-992 EEAAKEIAVLLSKV
+992 AAKEIAALQTKI
-1006 DEAIADPKAPLDQRL
+1006 DTIIADAKAPLDQRL
-1021 AVLPLLASRKWAAV
+1021 AVLPLLASRKWTAV
-1035 EPVMKNLLTSNQP
+1035 EPMVKNLLTTTQP
-1048 TELTTAAVALLKKF
+1048 IELTAATVALLKKF

-1067 SPLIYDLLPKAG
+1067 SPLIYELLPKAG
-1079 PALKR
+1079 PGLKR
-1084 DLVTILTTNAT
+1084 DLVTLLTANAT

-1102 RMDKGEFPTA
+1102 RMEKGEFPPA

-1121 YQRGKGEMTE
+1121 YQRGKGEMAE

-1138 EANSNR
+1138 EANSDR
-1144 AAVVTAYLDA
+1144 AKVVTSYLDA
-1154 AKKPGDAKKGQQ
+1154 AKKPGDAKRGQQ
-1166 VFATICITCHKH
+1166 IFATICITCHKH
-1178 GTMGVDVGPP
+1178 GQLGVDVGPP
-1188 LSDVKVKPPEGLLSD
+1188 LSDVKVKPPEALLSD

-1216 AYSIET
+1216 GYQIET
-1222 KDGRTLSGLIQNETS
+1222 TDGRTLAGLIQSETT
-1237 DAIVLAM
+1237 DALVLAM
-1244 MGGAKETIS
+1244 PGGAKETLS
-1253 RSAIKEM
+1253 RSAIKDM

-1273 AAITKEQM
+1273 AAISKEQM
-1281 SDLLAFLLGK
+1281 SDLLAFLRSAGALTR

>member
-1 MRLITFVLSALSVAS
+1 MALDYSGIRCLSPKHQNTPPGNEAQACMSRNDYRKLPVSPIMRLLSSVLSVLSIAS
-16 VLSAQ
+16 VLPAQ
-21 PVTKKIDLLEVIR
+21 PVTQKVDLLEVIK
-34 SGNVEH
+34 SGAVEY
-40 HVNPKMDFHDDPKD
+40 HVNPKMDFHDAPKD
-54 IWKFASDGTFN
+54 MWTFAKDGSFN

-80 RDYHLVIEFKWGTKT
+80 RDYHLVLEFKWGTKT

-111 SYGPHGAYSD
+111 AYGPHGAYSD

-142 SPKLADGTE
+142 SPKLADGTD

-165 KEKIWKQGAPR
+165 KEKIWKQGSPR
-176 QTVTKGRINWRGRD
+176 QTVTKGRINWKGRD

-238 CKPAEGKIL
+238 CKPSEGKIL

-262 YPLGEFKEKWSAIQA
+262 YPLGQFKEKWSAIQA

-287 DGQTE
+287 DGQSE

-304 LDGDYEVQL
+304 LDGPYEVQL
-313 VAAEPLVLDPVECTW
+313 VAAEPLVLDPVEATW

-361 DEDGDG
+361 DENGDG

-398 QILFLKDTDGD
+398 QILFLKDTDGN

-585 GQLVTRYKVEPN
+585 GQLVTRYKIEPN

-664 HGRIWRVVPKGLK
+664 HGRIWRVVPKKSGPAVPAGSVAAGTAAPHFPALK
-677 ARSEGFQP
+677 EHAGRIIFNKLLLKVD
-685 SQADSKMPSLP
+685 AD
-696 VKHLPK
+696 
-702 IEPAPTKVEDL
+702 D
-713 VVWLGHENAWQRETA
+713 Q
-728 QRMLVDDPK
+728 
-737 VNITT
+737 
-742 LAAAYEA
+742 
-749 LPDGDP
+749 PDGQHLAIRTDAICQYPEDP
-755 GSRPGRSRFSLH
+755 WMAKAALSSSTYTAGHVLAQLLADERFTKIYS
-767 ALHIQSTIR
+767 ANRNDTIR
-776 AIAVRDNVSFH
+776 SFASASIASKH
-787 DIKAD
+787 APDIEK
-792 LGHNEMTATVD
+792 L
-803 YTNALF
+803 L
-809 AMDWNQDELG
+809 
-819 SPLNPE
+819 S
-825 FHARSNMFL
+825 
-834 ALALGSALYRSDDYN
+834 
-849 PEIRRSDKKPVTN
+849 
-862 VFAYVSGNHQNDKW
+862 
-876 VLKAVLASVQRY
+876 VLKI
-888 AGSLMNRL
+888 
-896 LVPEAEKSDF
+896 VPGE
-906 PGPLDFNSR
+906 
-915 YTETKFEF
+915 
-923 VRLLTASAIAHKDH
+923 
-937 ENAVETLETL
+937 
-947 QVMPGQL
+947 L

-963 GLAEGLSKSG
+963 GLA
-973 GKLGVKSLGEFMTK
+973 KLPKGHEA
-987 TPPGF
+987 
-992 EEAAKEIAVLLSKV
+992 AAKEITALQTKI
-1006 DEAIADPKAPLDQRL
+1006 DAIVADTKAPLDQRL

-1084 DLVTILTTNAT
+1084 DLVTILTANAS

-1102 RMDKGEFPTA
+1102 RMDKREFPTA

-1121 YQRGKGEMTE
+1121 YQRGKGEMAE

-1138 EANSNR
+1138 EANTDR
-1144 AAVVTAYLDA
+1144 AKVVTSYLDA
-1154 AKKPGDAKKGQQ
+1154 AKKPGDAKRGQQ

-1178 GTMGVDVGPP
+1178 GQLGVDVGPP
-1188 LSDVKVKPPEGLLSD
+1188 LSDVKVKPPEALLSD

-1216 AYSIET
+1216 AYTIET

-1237 DAIVLAM
+1237 DTIVLAM
-1244 MGGAKETIS
+1244 MGGAKETLS
-1253 RSAIKEM
+1253 RSAIKDM

-1273 AAITKEQM
+1273 AAISKDQM
-1281 SDLLAFLLGK
+1281 SDLIAFLLGK

>member
-1 MRLITFVLSALSVAS
+1 MLTMRLLTSVISVLSVAS

-21 PVTKKIDLLEVIR
+21 PVKTKIDLLEVIK

-54 IWKFASDGTFN
+54 IWTFAKDGTFN

-71 GYVATKENY
+71 GYVATKDNY

-95 WGAREK
+95 WGKRENA
-101 KAKDNGILLH
+101 AKDNGILLH
-111 SYGPHGAYSD
+111 SYGPHGAYGD

-159 FVLDRD
+159 FTLDRD
-165 KEKIWKQGAPR
+165 KEKIWKKGEPR
-176 QTVTKGRINWRGRD
+176 QTVTKGRINWKHRD
-190 EDWSDTVGFR
+190 EDWADKRGFR
-200 GKNDVESPSGEW
+200 GKNDVESPPGEW

-226 FVNGALINEAFD
+226 FVNGALVNEAFD
-238 CKPAEGKIL
+238 CKPSEGKIL

-287 DGQTE
+287 DGQSE
-292 ALSPEESMKRIQ
+292 ALSPEESQKRIQ

-313 VAAEPLVLDPVECTW
+313 VAAEPLVLDPVEVTW
-328 DDKGRMFVA
+328 DEKGRMFVA

-361 DEDGDG
+361 DEDDDG

-376 DHMDNVQGLLPYDGG
+376 DHMDNVQGLLPYNGG

-398 QILFLKDTDGD
+398 QVLFLKDTDGD
-409 NKADLIKPL
+409 GKADEIKPL
-418 IRGFNPKHSQLQ
+418 IKGFNPKHSQLQ

-443 FNNGLDAREIY
+443 FNNGLEAKEIY
-454 PADAPTKVVGI
+454 PADAPTDVVGV

-471 WNPKTGEIT
+471 WDPRTGKIS
-480 PTGGKGQYGGAF
+480 PTGGRGQYGGAF

-520 PHAGITQVHEDIAT
+520 PHAGITQVHEDIAI
-534 PGAETR
+534 PGAATR

-565 VYRGHLMP
+565 VYRGDLMP
-573 ELKNNVF
+573 ELRNNVF

-618 WSRPVNFTTGPDGAI
+618 WCRPVNFTTGPDGAI

-647 FFPEEFVKTHD
+647 FFPEEFVKAND

-664 HGRIWRVVPKGLK
+664 HGRIWRVVPKGT
-677 ARSEGFQP
+677 RSDGFASRLHSQP
-685 SQADSKMPSLP
+685 SQSDGKMPSLP
-696 VKHLPK
+696 EHAERSLFLKIPTITDTKELAAILTKH
-702 IEPAPTKVEDL
+702 A
-713 VVWLGHENAWQRETA
+713 
-728 QRMLVDDPK
+728 DDPWMAK
-737 VNITT
+737 MVASVSSKQMGRI
-742 LAAAYEA
+742 LSQ
-749 LPDGDP
+749 LGD
-755 GSRPGRSRFSLH
+755 SFFSTFSETRS
-767 ALHIQSTIR
+767 ATIR
-776 AIAVRDNVSFH
+776 
-787 DIKAD
+787 
-792 LGHNEMTATVD
+792 T
-803 YTNALF
+803 F
-809 AMDWNQDELG
+809 A
-819 SPLNPE
+819 
-825 FHARSNMFL
+825 
-834 ALALGSALYRSDDYN
+834 
-849 PEIRRSDKKPVTN
+849 
-862 VFAYVSGNHQNDKW
+862 
-876 VLKAVLASVQRY
+876 
-888 AGSLMNRL
+888 AGSLADAEADDVKSALSL
-896 LVPEAEKSDF
+896 LQKE
-906 PGPLDFNSR
+906 
-915 YTETKFEF
+915 
-923 VRLLTASAIAHKDH
+923 
-937 ENAVETLETL
+937 
-947 QVMPGQL
+947 PGQL

-963 GLAEGLSKSG
+963 GLA
-973 GKLGVKSLGEFMTK
+973 KLPKGHED
-987 TPPGF
+987 
-992 EEAAKEIAVLLSKV
+992 AAKEIAALQTKIDTIL
-1006 DEAIADPKAPLDQRL
+1006 ADSKAPLDQRL
-1021 AVLPLLASRKWAAV
+1021 AVLPLLASRKWTAV
-1035 EPVMKNLLTSNQP
+1035 ESVMKNLLTTNQP
-1048 TELTTAAVALLKKF
+1048 NELTTAAVALLKKF

-1067 SPLIYDLLPKAG
+1067 APLIYDLLPKAG

-1084 DLVTILTTNAT
+1084 DLVPILTANGT

-1112 WVDVEKRWA
+1112 WVDVETRWR
-1121 YQRGKGEMTE
+1121 YQRGKGEMAD

-1138 EANSNR
+1138 EASSDR
-1144 AAVVTAYLDA
+1144 AAVVKDYMA
-1154 AKKPGDAKKGQQ
+1154 ATTMHGDAKKGQT

-1178 GTMGVDVGPP
+1178 GDMGVDVGPP

-1216 AYSIET
+1216 AYTIET
-1222 KDGRTLSGLIQNETS
+1222 KDGRTLSGLIQSENS
-1237 DAIVLAM
+1237 DSVVLAM
-1244 MGGAKETIS
+1244 MGGARETLS
-1253 RSAIKEM
+1253 RDAIKEM
-1260 KSLDRTLMPDGLE
+1260 KSLDRTLMPVGLE

-1281 SDLLAFLLGK
+1281 ADLIAFLLGK

>member
-1 MRLITFVLSALSVAS
+1 MRSFVLSVLFVSS
-16 VLSAQ
+16 VLCTAQ
-21 PVTKKIDLLEVIR
+21 PVTKKIDLLEVIK

-40 HVNPKMDFHDDPKD
+40 HVNPKMDFHDAPKD
-54 IWKFASDGTFN
+54 IWKFAADGTFN

-111 SYGPHGAYSD
+111 AYGPHGAYSD

-165 KEKIWKQGAPR
+165 KEKIWKQGSPR
-176 QTVTKGRINWRGRD
+176 QTVTKGRINWKGRD

-287 DGQTE
+287 DGQSE

-304 LDGDYEVQL
+304 LDGPYEVQL
-313 VAAEPLVLDPVECTW
+313 VAAEPLVLDPVEATW
-328 DDKGRMFVA
+328 DEQGRLFVA

-585 GQLVTRYKVEPN
+585 GQLVTRYKIEPN
-597 GASLKATRVG
+597 GASLKAKRVG

-664 HGRIWRVVPKGLK
+664 HGRIWRVVPKGTKSGSVVSTDQK
-677 ARSEGFQP
+677 AAGTAAPHFQP
-685 SQADSKMPSLP
+685 LP
-696 VKHLPK
+696 EHP
-702 IEPAPTKVEDL
+702 D
-713 VVWLGHENAWQRETA
+713 R
-728 QRMLVDDPK
+728 
-737 VNITT
+737 
-742 LAAAYEA
+742 A
-749 LPDGDP
+749 LLFRILQTSDEGQISSPEE
-755 GSRPGRSRFSLH
+755 
-767 ALHIQSTIR
+767 
-776 AIAVRDNVSFH
+776 VSFRAKCIADH
-787 DIKAD
+787 PEDEWLAKAV
-792 LGHNEMTATVD
+792 LSSSE
-803 YTNALF
+803 YT
-809 AMDWNQDELG
+809 EG
-819 SPLNPE
+819 
-825 FHARSNMFL
+825 R
-834 ALALGSALYRSDDYN
+834 
-849 PEIRRSDKKPVTN
+849 
-862 VFAYVSGNHQNDKW
+862 
-876 VLKAVLASVQRY
+876 VLKAVLQSPNFTERFSPERSATIRAFAVGAIVTGDPSDVAECLRCLELEK
-888 AGSLMNRL
+888 AG
-896 LVPEAEKSDF
+896 
-906 PGPLDFNSR
+906 
-915 YTETKFEF
+915 
-923 VRLLTASAIAHKDH
+923 
-937 ENAVETLETL
+937 
-947 QVMPGQL
+947 L
-954 LWWKPALLQ
+954 LWWKAPLLQ
-963 GLAEGLSKSG
+963 GVIDGFAKGYNVEPKSLSAFMALPTPDLEARSGGMLDLELAEFHSI
-973 GKLGVKSLGEFMTK
+973 
-987 TPPGF
+987 
-992 EEAAKEIAVLLSKV
+992 AKEIAALQSKIDSIV
-1006 DEAIADPKAPLDQRL
+1006 ADTAAPVDQRL

-1035 EPVMKNLLTSNQP
+1035 EPIIKGLLTSVQP
-1048 TELTTAAVALLKKF
+1048 PTITAATIALLKKYP
-1062 SATST
+1062 ATTT
-1067 SPLIYDLLPKAG
+1067 SGLLYELLPKAG
-1079 PALKR
+1079 PTLKR
-1084 DLVTILTTNAT
+1084 ELVAILIANST
-1095 TALELFK
+1095 TAFDLLK
-1102 RMDKGEFPTA
+1102 RMDKGEFPPA
-1112 WVDVEKRWA
+1112 WVDVEKRWGF
-1121 YQRGKGEMTE
+1121 QRGKGEMAA

-1138 EANSNR
+1138 EANTDR
-1144 AAVVTAYLDA
+1144 AKVVTSYLDA

-1166 VFATICITCHKH
+1166 LFATICITCHKH
-1178 GTMGVDVGPP
+1178 GQLGVDVGPP
-1188 LSDVKVKPPEGLLSD
+1188 LSDVKVKPPEALLSD

-1216 AYSIET
+1216 AYTIET
-1222 KDGRTLSGLIQNETS
+1222 KDGRTLAGLIQSETT
-1237 DAIVLAM
+1237 DALVLTM
-1244 MGGAKETIS
+1244 PGGAKETLS
-1253 RSAIKEM
+1253 RSAIKDM

-1273 AAITKEQM
+1273 AAISKEQM
-1281 SDLLAFLLGK
+1281 SDLIAFLLGK

>member
-1 MRLITFVLSALSVAS
+1 MSAMRSFVLSVLFVSS
-16 VLSAQ
+16 VLCNAQ
-21 PVTKKIDLLEVIR
+21 PVTKKIDLLEVIK

-54 IWKFASDGTFN
+54 IWTFAKDGTFN

-71 GYVATKENY
+71 GYVATKENF
-80 RDYHLVIEFKWGTKT
+80 RDYHLVLEFKWGTKT
-95 WGAREK
+95 WGTREK

-111 SYGPHGAYSD
+111 AYGPHGAYSD

-238 CKPAEGKIL
+238 CKPSEGKIL

-287 DGQTE
+287 DGQSE

-304 LDGDYEVQL
+304 LDGPYEVQL
-313 VAAEPLVLDPVECTW
+313 VAAEPLVLDPVEATW
-328 DDKGRMFVA
+328 DEKGRLFVA

-454 PADAPTKVVGI
+454 PVERVFQLVPGEPKRAEDERVGKLALH
-465 PGSNFK
+465 PVAVAGSNFK

-585 GQLVTRYKVEPN
+585 GQLVTRYQIEPN

-664 HGRIWRVVPKGLK
+664 HGRIWRVVPKKSGSVVSTDQK
-677 ARSEGFQP
+677 AAGT
-685 SQADSKMPSLP
+685 A
-696 VKHLPK
+696 
-702 IEPAPTKVEDL
+702 AP
-713 VVWLGHENAWQRETA
+713 HF
-728 QRMLVDDPK
+728 P
-737 VNITT
+737 
-742 LAAAYEA
+742 A
-749 LPDGDP
+749 LPEHPDRALFLRIPTITDTQEFAAILTKHGEDPWMAKMVASVATKNMGRILSQLGDGF
-755 GSRPGRSRFSLH
+755 FSH
-767 ALHIQSTIR
+767 FSATKSDTIR
-776 AIAVRDNVSFH
+776 
-787 DIKAD
+787 
-792 LGHNEMTATVD
+792 T
-803 YTNALF
+803 F
-809 AMDWNQDELG
+809 A
-819 SPLNPE
+819 
-825 FHARSNMFL
+825 
-834 ALALGSALYRSDDYN
+834 
-849 PEIRRSDKKPVTN
+849 
-862 VFAYVSGNHQNDKW
+862 
-876 VLKAVLASVQRY
+876 
-888 AGSLMNRL
+888 AGSL
-896 LVPEAEKSDF
+896 ADSDAA
-906 PGPLDFNSR
+906 DINA
-915 YTETKFEF
+915 
-923 VRLLTASAIAHKDH
+923 LLT
-937 ENAVETLETL
+937 LL
-947 QVMPGQL
+947 QKQPGEL

-963 GLAEGLSKSG
+963 GLA
-973 GKLGVKSLGEFMTK
+973 KLPKGHED
-987 TPPGF
+987 
-992 EEAAKEIAVLLSKV
+992 AAKEIAALQTKI
-1006 DEAIADPKAPLDQRL
+1006 DTIIADAKAPLDQRL

-1084 DLVTILTTNAT
+1084 DLVTILTANGT

-1121 YQRGKGEMTE
+1121 YQRGKGEMAE

-1138 EANSNR
+1138 EANTDR
-1144 AAVVTAYLDA
+1144 AKVVTSYLEA

-1166 VFATICITCHKH
+1166 VFATICITCHRH
-1178 GTMGVDVGPP
+1178 GQLGVDVGPP
-1188 LSDVKVKPPEGLLSD
+1188 LSDVKVKPPEALLSD

-1216 AYSIET
+1216 AYTIET
-1222 KDGRTLSGLIQNETS
+1222 KDGRTLAGLIQSETA
-1237 DAIVLAM
+1237 DTLVLAM
-1244 MGGAKETIS
+1244 PGGAKETLS
-1253 RSAIKEM
+1253 RSAIKDM

-1273 AAITKEQM
+1273 AAISKEQM
-1281 SDLLAFLLGK
+1281 SDLIAFLLGK